1 MSRFDRH
8 SEDPAPLPVIGWR
21 EWVALPELGVE
32 FIKVKVDTG
41 ARTSSLHA
49 FDLEES
55 VRGGVPIVRF
65 MIHPEQRRAHPEIP
79 VELPLVA
86 RRRVRDSG
94 GRSELRPVV
103 ETEVSL
109 HGRRWPIELTLTRRD
124 AMGFRMLLG
133 RQAIRNRF
141 LVDPGRSYCAGRRV
155 RKIRKRRK

>member
-1 MSRFDRH
+1 MSRMDRRA
-8 SEDPAPLPVIGWR
+8 EDPTPVIGWR

-32 FIKVKVDTG
+32 YIKVKVDTG

-49 FDLEES
+49 FDLEEA
-55 VRGGVPIVRF
+55 VRGGVPVVRF

-141 LVDPGRSYCAGRRV
+141 LVDPGRSYCAGKR
-155 RKIRKRRK
+155 IRKVRRKRK